1 MLLVPKY
8 DLFVF
13 DWDGTVMDTTEPIA
27 SGICHAFEAMGYKNP
42 GMQAARSVI
51 GLDWRKAIL
60 TLEPD
65 FAFEHYDLFEKAYR
79 SYYLAKERDIGIFPG
94 LEDLLRKMKAAG
106 LRLAVATGKSRAGLD
121 RVFAQ
126 TGVADLFE
134 ATVTA
139 DESAGKP
146 NPLMLQMISEMT
158 GVDISQMVMVGDT
171 EHDLWLAKNAGCAAV
186 AVSYGAF
193 PKEELKKWKV
203 PVVDNVPQLA
213 SALGVDELL
222 A

>member
-1 MLLVPKY
+1 MLVPKF

-27 SGICHAFEAMGYKNP
+27 AGICHAFVALGYKDP
-42 GMQAARSVI
+42 GMQIARSVI
-51 GLDWRKAIL
+51 GLDWRSAIL
-60 TLEPD
+60 TIEPEFRFD
-65 FAFEHYDLFEKAYR
+65 HYDQFEQAYR
-79 SYYLAKERDIGIFPG
+79 EYYLVKEKEIGIFPG
-94 LEDLLRKMKAAG
+94 LEDLMRKMKAAG
-106 LRLAVATGKSRAGLD
+106 LRLAVATGKSRRGLD

-126 TGVADLFE
+126 TGVGDIFE

-139 DESAGKP
+139 EA
-146 NPLMLQMISEMT
+146 EET
-158 GVDISQMVMVGDT
+158 GVDIHQMVMIGDT

-193 PKEELKKWKV
+193 PKSELVKWKV
-203 PVVDNVPQLA
+203 PVVDDVPQLA

-222 A
+222 